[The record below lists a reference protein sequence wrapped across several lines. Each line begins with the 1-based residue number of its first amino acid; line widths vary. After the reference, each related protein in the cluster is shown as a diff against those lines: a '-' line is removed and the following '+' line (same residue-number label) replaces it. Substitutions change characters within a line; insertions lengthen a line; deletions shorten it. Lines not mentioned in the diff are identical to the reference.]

1 MLGPFS
7 VYLIQ
12 RKSGIFVV
20 ISVPKKA
27 KDTFISGFLLS
38 VLGLRH
44 PYLRLGEVPGL
55 HE

>member
-27 KDTFISGFLLS
+27 KDTLS
-38 VLGLRH
+38 LKDAIL
-44 PYLRLGEVPGL
+44 
-55 HE
+55 